1 MNSNTSPSLYDKL
14 ELNKEL
20 NSTFISFKYSFQLQG
35 DIPSHNYFKK
45 FYTILQLNKNAI
57 TQKLRFPR
65 CRLTFFF
72 LSSEESDTFS
82 VNLTQRQSCNFLDSY
97 NLHIYAF
104 NDLFMY
110 LFI

>member
-1 MNSNTSPSLYDKL
+1 MLLHKNSDFLDVGL
-14 ELNKEL
+14 L
-20 NSTFISFKYSFQLQG
+20 
-35 DIPSHNYFKK
+35 
-45 FYTILQLNKNAI
+45 
-57 TQKLRFPR
+57 
-65 CRLTFFF
+65 FFF